1 MRTSQNRASDQRLH
15 KCSDLFADKIKG
27 ARAQKRLGHFQEQV
41 TPELSHRQ
49 MNSRLRGK
57 QHKSPLVGSG
67 LYCESTLGASVPT
80 AVCFTC
86 FSRTFS
92 HLTILTLKITTREC
106 RQIAE
111 QSPHRALSFWISLLC
126 FFLLWELLGDVVV
139 GGRARS

>member
-1 MRTSQNRASDQRLH
+1 MH
-15 KCSDLFADKIKG
+15 
-27 ARAQKRLGHFQEQV
+27 
-41 TPELSHRQ
+41 
-49 MNSRLRGK
+49 SRLRGK

-80 AVCFTC
+80 AVCFAC

-126 FFLLWELLGDVVV
+126 CFLLWELLGDVVV
-139 GGRARS
+139 RVGGEGKILKVLHVARTRNSTKYHSPLFLFKWIDSKSGLLLK